1 MENKNKELIISK
13 LEELINTV
21 KSDSTFKRYDYLK
34 TSIREKDEI
43 MSLIKKIK
51 KKTQIIINKEYR
63 MEDTSLDEE
72 EFKKLE
78 DELNSYIDYQEF
90 TYLKE
95 DINNTLQS
103 IKSILED
110 NINKINS

>member
-1 MENKNKELIISK
+1 
-13 LEELINTV
+13 
-21 KSDSTFKRYDYLK
+21 
-34 TSIREKDEI
+34 